1 MEPQER
7 RVAVDEALTKVVSDF
22 GRRISDDPVRLRNLL
37 VDATGVNAMTLRDE
51 IDAVVAAA
59 ETELPATVLQGDDTA
74 RLAAAD
80 RLTERLGDEKS
91 DLAPWVTA
99 TWETVLAGTSSRPG
113 AALAGPPGADATA
126 VADDATAVADDATA
140 VADDAT
146 IAAGDATVLPDGATV
161 LPGGATVLAPE
172 DAPAGGEGPDRRL
185 LIGAVAGVFLL
196 VLIIFLATRGGDD
209 SPGPTDTAD
218 PDSGTSNSDDGSGGL
233 GGDDGRDDVPDD
245 STMSGTTA
253 ISAADGVDA
262 SRTLSV
268 GPSGTTATLRF
279 TNTSDGVL
287 RTRWVEV
294 LSADMAAAGIDSGD
308 EPVTVLTPEAFG
320 FEFDLEPGET
330 RSVAYQSSWAPAD
343 AEAFDE
349 LFDQYEE
356 AEEIWFEENPDPRD
370 PSLSTELEHDL
381 VTESANLTV
390 SGETDPWN
398 ELTVDGTSVTVDES
412 GGYST
417 QVTLNNGENEIEIVA
432 VSPLGVRTTRVRTV
446 TFADPSATTTA
457 PPTTAPPTTAPPTT
471 APPTTAPPTTAPP
484 TTAPPTTAPPNRAP
498 VNNCGNEYL
507 VLSGYATSY
516 FFGLLESCFSDAD
529 GDFVSIQANAGV
541 GSPGSCGGGVAC
553 WIYYQPIDWDG
564 TPYEVTVSIW
574 GQDPSGAQSGST
586 LLTLCFNC

>member
-113 AALAGPPGADATA
+113 AALAGSPGADATA

-146 IAAGDATVLPDGATV
+146 VAAGDATVLPDGATV

-218 PDSGTSNSDDGSGGL
+218 PDPSISDPGGGSGNDDDTP
-233 GGDDGRDDVPDD
+233 GGDDSGDPVRVDGALTGTVALDV
-245 STMSGTTA
+245 G
-253 ISAADGVDA
+253 DGVDA
-262 SRTLSV
+262 SRTIAV
-268 GPSGTTATLRF
+268 GDSGTTTTIEF
-279 TNTSDGVL
+279 SNTASENF
-287 RTRWVEV
+287 RSHWIEV
-294 LSADMAAAGIDSGD
+294 VAAEMVAAGVDTGD
-308 EPVTVLTPEAFG
+308 EPVTELTEEAFG
-320 FEFDLEPGET
+320 FLLDLEPGET
-330 RSVAYQSSWAPAD
+330 RTVTYQSSWTPAD
-343 AEAFDE
+343 DEAFDE
-349 LFDQYEE
+349 VFDNYENA
-356 AEEIWFEENPDPRD
+356 AETWLEENPDPRD
-370 PSLSTELEHDL
+370 PSLEVDIDPGATSSSAAYTVAGTTE
-381 VTESANLTV
+381 
-390 SGETDPWN
+390 PWN
-398 ELTVDGTSVTVDES
+398 TLTIGDQPVEVAADGTF
-412 GGYST
+412 ST
-417 QVTLNNGENEIEIVA
+417 GVTLSAGDNTIRLRAE
-432 VSPLGVRTTRVRTV
+432 SPLGVSTTRTRSV
-446 TFADPSATTTA
+446 TFT
-457 PPTTAPPTTAPPTT
+457 PPTTTAPPTT